1 MPQLD
6 ATFCCITYPDGMGH
20 NTMAKSLFEAA
31 ANALHWAEV
40 DCQTFN
46 SARRYRDDQVLEI
59 GVGMVPDRWFKVR
72 IGRIRRWVILF
83 RRQGKNRL
91 ILA

>member
-1 MPQLD
+1 MPQLE

-31 ANALHWAEV
+31 ANALRWAEV

-46 SARRYRDDQVLEI
+46 SARRYRDD
-59 GVGMVPDRWFKVR
+59 
-72 IGRIRRWVILF
+72 
-83 RRQGKNRL
+83 
-91 ILA
+91 